1 MSVYETR
8 TNIHLD
14 LYEKFQLK
22 MGVELVLELARI
34 HFNADL
40 LHGTEA
46 LNRTPVQHW
55 GKRIDLTILSILL
68 CSVTSI
74 CNDV

>member
-1 MSVYETR
+1 MSVDETR
-8 TNIHLD
+8 TIINLD

-22 MGVELVLELARI
+22 EGIELVLELARI

-55 GKRIDLTILSILL
+55 VKRIDL
-68 CSVTSI
+68 
-74 CNDV
+74 